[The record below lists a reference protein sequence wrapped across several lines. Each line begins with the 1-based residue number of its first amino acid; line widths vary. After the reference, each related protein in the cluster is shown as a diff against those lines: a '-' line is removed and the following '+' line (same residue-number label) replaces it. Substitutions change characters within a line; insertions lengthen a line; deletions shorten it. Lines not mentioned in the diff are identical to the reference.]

1 MGGTTMGLGLGLDD
15 DLGDLGG
22 SGGGFGQEYS
32 RSSTPPLGRS
42 TPATTGPLCASLS
55 FEQLCHVG
63 ALLCAGIGS
72 AFDTKRKDNS
82 GKTYHNCFMGKEAS
96 NWYVS
101 PQLDILHCGSR
112 IRMRMSLA
120 NSFC

>member
-1 MGGTTMGLGLGLDD
+1 MGGTTMGLGLDD

-22 SGGGFGQEYS
+22 GGGVGHEYS

-96 NWYVS
+96 NWYVA
-101 PQLDILHCGSR
+101 PPLAIWHVMCH
-112 IRMRMSLA
+112 IRMQQNDSR
-120 NSFC
+120 